1 MSTSESKLR
10 AQLVEY
16 SQRLHAR
23 GWVANHDGNLSV
35 RLPDGRFLATP
46 TAFSK
51 AEVTPDS
58 LVVVDAAGAVVAG
71 RHRVFSEIGIHL
83 SLYASRPDV
92 AAVVHAHSPHATA
105 LSACGQALE
114 VFLPEAVVSLGP
126 AIPLVPLSAPGPAA
140 VAAMAPFAPLYDAV
154 LVAGNGL
161 FAWGDSVEQ
170 AYLRA
175 ELVEHLCR
183 IALLALPLGGV
194 KPLPATLLPPLL
206 EARRKAGLGPE
217 ARGLKAPVAAP
228 AAASVAP
235 PSSASAS
242 SSASAPSL
250 AADQLADIIRQELSA
265 ALRR

>member
-1 MSTSESKLR
+1 MSDAKLR

-16 SQRLHAR
+16 SGRLHSR
-23 GWVANHDGNLSV
+23 GWVANHDGNLSA
-35 RLPDGRFLATP
+35 RLADGRYLATP

-71 RHRVFSEIGIHL
+71 RHRVFSEMGVHL
-83 SLYASRPDV
+83 ALYAARPDV

-105 LSACGQALE
+105 LAACGRGLD

-126 AIPLVPLSAPGPAA
+126 SVPLVPLSAPGPAA
-140 VAAMAPFAPLYDAV
+140 VAAITPFAPLYDAV

-183 IALLALPLGGV
+183 IALLALPVGGV
-194 KPLPATLLPPLL
+194 KPLPATLLPALL
-206 EARRKAGLGPE
+206 ESRRKAGLGPE
-217 ARGLKAPVAAP
+217 ARGVKVPAAAPPPVAA
-228 AAASVAP
+228 
-235 PSSASAS
+235 SSAGA
-242 SSASAPSL
+242 AVPAV
-250 AADQLADIIRQELSA
+250 AADQLADLIRQELSA

>member
-1 MSTSESKLR
+1 MSEAKLR

-16 SQRLHAR
+16 SGRLHQR
-23 GWVANHDGNLSV
+23 GWVANHDGNLSA
-35 RLPDGRFLATP
+35 RLPEGRFLATP
-46 TAFSK
+46 TAYSK

-71 RHRVFSEIGIHL
+71 RQRVFSEIGIHL
-83 SLYASRPDV
+83 ALYAARPDV

-105 LSACGQALE
+105 LAACGRGLE

-126 AIPLVPLSAPGPAA
+126 AVPLVPLAAPGPAA
-140 VAAMAPFAPLYDAV
+140 VAALTPFAPLYDAV

-183 IALLALPLGGV
+183 IALLALPIGGV
-194 KPLPATLLPPLL
+194 KPLPATLLPALL

-217 ARGLKAPVAAP
+217 ARGVKVTTVTLPSAPASSAPAASASAAP
-228 AAASVAP
+228 AI
-235 PSSASAS
+235 
-242 SSASAPSL
+242 
-250 AADQLADIIRQELSA
+250 AADQLADLIRQELSA